1 MRELEQP
8 RPVTTVATIV
18 ERDGAFLLVEEETR
32 AGVRINQPAGH
43 LEAGETLVAA
53 AIRETL
59 EETGY
64 HVTPTAL
71 VGIYRWQT
79 PVTGATF
86 IRFAFAANVVSHE
99 PHRTL
104 DEGILRAFWLSYDDL
119 RASRDQHRSPLVL
132 RCVDDFRAGVV
143 RPLDFVTE
151 L

>member
-1 MRELEQP
+1 
-8 RPVTTVATIV
+8 VTTVATIV
-18 ERDGAFLLVEEETR
+18 ERNGAFLLVEEETSS
-32 AGVRINQPAGH
+32 GVRINQPAGH

-64 HVTPTAL
+64 HVTPTTL
-71 VGIYRWQT
+71 VGIYRWQA
-79 PVTGATF
+79 PATGATF
-86 IRFAFAANVVSHE
+86 IRFAYAADVVSHD
-99 PHRTL
+99 PRRTL

-119 RASRDQHRSPLVL
+119 IASRDRHRSPLVL
-132 RCVDDFRAGVV
+132 RCVDDFRSGVK

>member
-1 MRELEQP
+1 LRELEQP

-18 ERDGAFLLVEEETR
+18 ERNGAFLLVEEQTS

-64 HVTPTAL
+64 HVAPTAL
-71 VGIYRWQT
+71 IGIYRWQA

-86 IRFAFAANVVSHE
+86 IRFAYAADVISHE
-99 PHRTL
+99 PQRAL
-104 DEGILRAFWLSYDDL
+104 DEGILRAFWLSHDDL
-119 RASRDQHRSPLVL
+119 LASRGRHRSPLVL
-132 RCVDDFRAGVV
+132 RCVDDFRSGIKRSVN
-143 RPLDFVTE
+143 FVTE

>member
-1 MRELEQP
+1 MREVEQS

-18 ERDGAFLLVEEETR
+18 VHDGAFLLVEEETR
-32 AGVRINQPAGH
+32 DGVRFNQPAGH

-53 AIRETL
+53 ATRETL

-64 HVTPTAL
+64 HVVPTAL
-71 VGIYRWQT
+71 IGIYRWQA

-86 IRFAFAANVVSHE
+86 IRFAFAADLLSHE

-119 RASRDQHRSPLVL
+119 VASRDQHRSPLVL
-132 RCVDDFRAGVV
+132 RCVDDFRAGVR

>member
-1 MRELEQP
+1 LRELEQL

-18 ERDGAFLLVEEETR
+18 ERNGAFLLVEEETS

-64 HVTPTAL
+64 HVAPTAL
-71 VGIYRWQT
+71 VGIYRWQA

-86 IRFAFAANVVSHE
+86 IRFAYSAVIVSHE
-99 PHRTL
+99 PHRKL
-104 DEGILRAFWLSYDDL
+104 DEGILRALWLSYDDVL
-119 RASRDQHRSPLVL
+119 SSRDRHRSPLVL
-132 RCVDDFRAGVV
+132 RCVDDFRSGIRGSV
-143 RPLDFVTE
+143 DFVTE

>member
-18 ERDGAFLLVEEETR
+18 VRDGAFLLVEEETR
-32 AGVRINQPAGH
+32 AGVRLNQPAGH

-59 EETGY
+59 EETRY
-64 HVTPTAL
+64 RVAPTAL
-71 VGIYRWQT
+71 VGIYRWQA

-86 IRFAFAANVVSHE
+86 IRYAFAADVVAHE
-99 PHRTL
+99 AHRTL

-119 RASRDQHRSPLVL
+119 IASRDQHRSPLVR
-132 RCVDDFRAGVV
+132 RCVDDFRAGVR

>member
-1 MRELEQP
+1 
-8 RPVTTVATIV
+8 VTTVATIV
-18 ERDGAFLLVEEETR
+18 ERNGAFLLVEEETS

-64 HVTPTAL
+64 HVAPTAL
-71 VGIYRWQT
+71 VGIYRWQA

-86 IRFAFAANVVSHE
+86 IRFAYSAVIVSHE
-99 PHRTL
+99 PHRKL
-104 DEGILRAFWLSYDDL
+104 DEGILRAFWLSYDDVL
-119 RASRDQHRSPLVL
+119 SSRDRHRSPLVL
-132 RCVDDFRAGVV
+132 RCIDDFRSGI
-143 RPLDFVTE
+143 RGSLDFVTE